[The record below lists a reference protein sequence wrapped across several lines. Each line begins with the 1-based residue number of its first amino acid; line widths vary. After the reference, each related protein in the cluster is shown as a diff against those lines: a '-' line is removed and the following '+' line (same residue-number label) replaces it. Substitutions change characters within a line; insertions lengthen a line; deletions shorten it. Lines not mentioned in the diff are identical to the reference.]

1 MIILIRKRVFLLS
14 ALFCCFLVGLAAV
27 FWLGHTPAL
36 PVFAAREGTSVT
48 VVVDAGHGGEDGG
61 ATSPDGVEESHINLE
76 IALRVNDLLRFAG
89 QRTRLTR
96 SEDITISDPNL
107 ATMRQRKVSDLKNRV
122 EIVNSTRNAVLLSI
136 HQNSLPSSV
145 VTHGA
150 QVFWNRQEGA
160 EELAGTVQD
169 SLNRCINIKNE
180 KHPKP
185 IPDTIFLMKHITVP
199 GIIVECGFLSN
210 VEETA
215 RLQTPSYQLKLAVA
229 VAGGYLCCA
238 AGEEV
243 E

>member
-122 EIVNSTRNAVLLSI
+122 EIVNSTGNAVLLSI

-160 EELAGTVQD
+160 EELPGTVQD

>member
-122 EIVNSTRNAVLLSI
+122 EIVNSTGNAVLLSI

>member
-14 ALFCCFLVGLAAV
+14 ALFCCFLAGLTV
-27 FWLGHTPAL
+27 ILWYGSTPSL
-36 PVFAAREGTSVT
+36 PVFAAREGTPVT

-61 ATSPDGVEESHINLE
+61 ATSPDGVEESRINLE
-76 IALRVNDLLRFAG
+76 ITLRVNDLLRFAG

-96 SEDITISDPNL
+96 SEDITISDPDL
-107 ATMRQRKVSDLKNRV
+107 ATIRQRKVSDLKNRV
-122 EIVNSTRNAVLLSI
+122 EIVNGTENAVLISI

-160 EELAGTVQD
+160 EALAEAVQD
-169 SLNRCINIKNE
+169 SLNRCVNIGNE
-180 KHPKP
+180 KHPKM
-185 IPDTIFLMKHITVP
+185 IPATIYLMKHITAP

-210 VEETA
+210 AEETV
-215 RLQTPSYQLKLAVA
+215 RLQEPSYQLKLAAA